1 MKYVEGFGKFW
12 YDFIVGDDWTIA
24 AGIVGIM
31 AAAYL
36 LHRGGLGAWWLFLPA
51 IFVLLFFTV
60 KRAAR
65 D

>member
-1 MKYVEGFGKFW
+1 MTYVRNFGKFW

-24 AGIVGIM
+24 AGIVVIM
-31 AAAYL
+31 TAAYL
-36 LHRGGLGAWWLFLPA
+36 LHWAGIGVWWLFVPA
-51 IFVLLFFTV
+51 IFGLLFFTV

>member
-31 AAAYL
+31 AAGYL
-36 LHRGGLGAWWLFLPA
+36 LHRAGLGAWWLFLPA